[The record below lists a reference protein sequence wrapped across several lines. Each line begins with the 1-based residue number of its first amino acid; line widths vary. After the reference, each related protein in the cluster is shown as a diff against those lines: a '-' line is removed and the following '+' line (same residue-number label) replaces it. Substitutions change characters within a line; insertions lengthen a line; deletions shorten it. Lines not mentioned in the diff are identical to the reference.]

1 MELRFRENGEFKILI
16 IADAQDT
23 DNPQKETTDIIK
35 YSIEK
40 TKPDLIILL
49 GDNIAGDFDGVTPK
63 RTKAAIRA
71 AADSIS
77 EKEIPFALVFGNHD
91 HEGLTHKC
99 GFEEKEAKE
108 FIIEEFMKYPQCLAV
123 KGEPQSGVGTY
134 NLPILSSDSGK
145 KIAFNLWLMDS
156 GTYDNNGGYG
166 FVQPDQTEWYIKT
179 SNALKAQNGGLPVP
193 SFLFQHIPV
202 AETYKLMKNYP
213 FYVPGSVT
221 GGSKLFKGFYKG
233 YKNRQGKFREA
244 PCCSNT
250 PNNQFETWKQ
260 QGDIIC
266 AFFGHD
272 HTNDYLGRVDGI
284 DLCAVPAAGY
294 YSYGWNHGA
303 RSVTIYENSPRDY
316 DTEILSEFEILP
328 YTVMPKYKQRHGYR
342 EYKNRKFWQII

>member
-123 KGEPQSGVGTY
+123 KGKPQSGVGTY
-134 NLPILSSDSGK
+134 NLPILSSDGGK

-179 SNALKAQNGGLPVP
+179 SNALKTQNGGLPVP

>member
-1 MELRFRENGEFKILI
+1 MELKFKENGEFKILI
-16 IADAQDT
+16 ISDAQDT

-35 YSIEK
+35 YSIER
-40 TKPDLIILL
+40 TEPDLIILL

-63 RTKAAIRA
+63 RTKAAVKMVMEPIC
-71 AADSIS
+71 

-91 HEGLTHKC
+91 HEGLVYKC

-108 FIIEEFMKYPQCLAV
+108 FIIEEFMKYPLCLAV
-123 KGEPQSGVGTY
+123 KGEPDSGVGTY
-134 NLPILSSDSGK
+134 NLPIISSDGK

-156 GTYDNNGGYG
+156 GTYDDKGGYG

-179 SNALKAQNGGLPVP
+179 SNALKNQNGGNPVP

-202 AETYKLMKNYP
+202 AETYRLMKKYP

-250 PNNQFETWKQ
+250 PNNQFETWKK
-260 QGDIIC
+260 QGDILC

-272 HTNDYLGRVDGI
+272 HSNDYLGMVDGI

-316 DTEILSEFEILP
+316 DTQILSEFDILP
-328 YTVMPKYKQRHGYR
+328 YTVMPKYKQRHGYC
-342 EYKNRKFWQII
+342 EYKNRKPWQII

>member
-134 NLPILSSDSGK
+134 NLPILSSDGGK

-233 YKNRQGKFREA
+233 YKNRQGKFRET